1 MSVEAAIAPLK
12 SLWMTLPAPLRG
24 LIRTMRPHQWTKN
37 GFVFAGIMFDQQ
49 LFEPDTLARVL
60 ATFAL
65 LCAVAGTIYLIN
77 DVVDIERDRLHPKKR
92 NRPLAS
98 GQLPVSWAITAA
110 VILPVVAL
118 GLSVLLTWELTAVLV
133 GYLVMHIAYS
143 FWLKNI
149 VILDVFAIAAGF
161 MLRVVAGIVVIDV
174 TNFSPWLYGSAG
186 LLALFLAIGKRRQ
199 ELIMLADSAEDV
211 RVTYKEYNIA
221 LLDDMLRMVTTGSMI
236 TYMLYTM
243 EAETIRGNGHRMM
256 LTIPFVVYGIFRYL
270 YLMHVRGEGG
280 APDELVMKDIPLML
294 TLVLWGATAGLLLY
308 VV

>member
-1 MSVEAAIAPLK
+1 MQAAIAPLK

-49 LFEPDTLARVL
+49 FLDLEPLARVL
-60 ATFAL
+60 AAFAL
-65 LCAVAGTIYLIN
+65 LCMTASTIYLIN

-92 NRPLAS
+92 HRPLAS
-98 GQLPVSWAITAA
+98 GQTPVSWAMTAA
-110 VILPVVAL
+110 VIIPLIAL
-118 GLSVLLTWELTAVLV
+118 ALSVLLSWKLTVVLLA
-133 GYLVMHIAYS
+133 YLVLHIAYS

-149 VILDVFAIAAGF
+149 VILDVFAIAGGF
-161 MLRVVAGIVVIDV
+161 MLRVIAGVVVIDV
-174 TNFSPWLYGSAG
+174 ANFSPWLYGSAG

-211 RVTYKEYNIA
+211 RATYKEYNLV
-221 LLDDMLRMVTTGSMI
+221 LLDDMLRMVMTGSMI

-280 APDELVMKDIPLML
+280 APDELVLKDIPLLL
-294 TLVLWGATAGLLLY
+294 TLVLWGGTIGLILY